1 MKRLLSALLVW
12 CLLLP
17 CAGAFAIATPRTI
30 PVLAQEDI
38 PATPHG
44 IRNYLLLCVDSWN
57 GKTDNL
63 GNTDG
68 MVLVTADEDMGKIS
82 LTSFTRDLLVKNPEK
97 SGYNRLSRYVINNG
111 ANKEAVEK
119 LVGIFETHFGIRID
133 HYIVVDWTMIQNII
147 DACGGVDITITD
159 GEATRLRSKTAYTSS
174 WTDPVLPAK
183 NGGGTYHFKGH
194 AAVIY
199 MRIRSSYVVNGE
211 ANDFRRTTRARM
223 VLSSLASSLRDISYD
238 QALAL
243 LDTVVENT
251 LVTDMSA
258 ADLFE
263 AVQIA
268 FDLKGAQI
276 DQMRIPIKGTF
287 EEIDYGGSA
296 QQIDYP
302 ANREAL
308 HAFLYGTFIVR
319 DEEDDLTGAEEAAGE
334 DTLSQGQKELSRELY
349 DIPHDGTAYSDF
361 LSAFNAFLLRSAETD
376 YSESADLS
384 EEFEHLMSCYTAF
397 LAEYEAFE
405 RELTDSRTP
414 LLMMSR
420 QKEMEERYQTFQ
432 GALDRL
438 DQMELNPADEEYYV
452 RTLEN
457 ILENIVPEQAE
468 GE

>member
-223 VLSSLASSLRDISYD
+223 VLSSLASSLSEITYD
-238 QALAL
+238 RALDL
-243 LDTVVENT
+243 LDAVVENT

-276 DQMRIPIKGTF
+276 DQLRIPIKGTF

-319 DEEDDLTGAEEAAGE
+319 DDEDEPAGMEDDGE
-334 DTLSQGQKELSRELY
+334 DALSQGQGELTREMY
-349 DIPHDGTAYSDF
+349 DVPHDGTAYSDF

-376 YSESADLS
+376 YSESGDLS
-384 EEFEHLMSCYTAF
+384 EEFEHLMACYTAF

-452 RTLEN
+452 RTLET
-457 ILENIVPEQAE
+457 ILENITPEPAE